1 VDKDNNHRFK
11 ILIVDDVPKNIQV
24 AANILQKEGY
34 QMAFAPNGK
43 TALAQTRKIRFDLIL
58 LDIMMPEMD
67 GYEVCRQI
75 RQNSKNKEVPII
87 FLSAKNDSESIIQG
101 FEMGAMDYV
110 AKPFNGAEL
119 SARVKT
125 HLELF
130 RSRKELKQTND
141 RLQIEINE
149 RIKVEE
155 ELKCSREEYYQLSI
169 HDNLTG
175 LYNTRYLYKK
185 LEELTHTSALEN
197 KPYSLIFMDV
207 DNFKS
212 VVDTHGHLNGSQALA
227 EVAKTILLTI
237 RPPCFGVAYGGDEFV
252 TVLPD
257 FTKKEALRK
266 AEEIRTRMI
275 ETIYLPGV
283 GNGVSLRASFGVAT
297 YPDDAENIA
306 HILASA
312 DQAMFHIKTTGKNAV
327 GDLALVSV

>member
-1 VDKDNNHRFK
+1 MNTIKNHRYK

-43 TALAQTRKIRFDLIL
+43 TALTQTHKIRFDLIL

-67 GYEVCRQI
+67 GYEVCRHI
-75 RQNSKNKEVPII
+75 RQDSENKDVPII

-130 RSRKELKQTND
+130 RSRKELKEANE

-149 RIKVEE
+149 RIKAED
-155 ELKCSREEYYQLSI
+155 ELKRSREEYYQLSI

-175 LYNTRYLYKK
+175 LYNTRYLYKS
-185 LEELTHTSALEN
+185 LEVLTRNSATEN
-197 KPYSLIFMDV
+197 EPYSLIFMDV
-207 DNFKS
+207 DNFKH

-227 EVAKTILLTI
+227 EVAKTIILSIT
-237 RPPCFGVAYGGDEFV
+237 PPSFGVAYGGDEFV
-252 TVLPD
+252 TVLPG
-257 FTKKEALRK
+257 FSKKDALKK
-266 AEEIRTRMI
+266 AEDIRARMI

-283 GNGVSLRASFGVAT
+283 GEGVFLSASFGVAT
-297 YPDDAENIA
+297 YPDDAENLTL
-306 HILASA
+306 ILASA
-312 DQAMFHIKTTGKNAV
+312 DQAMFRIKTTGKNAV
-327 GDLALVSV
+327 GDLALTSA